1 MDLKQYFNHIA
12 WLDQRI
18 QNFFERH
25 PYLSLKTSQPKPQ
38 KTYEKITIVRM
49 IFGNT
54 LLSSFLMLALYQVL
68 MLHMDTEAEVTLNR
82 HSSTLDRL
90 CVTHFLDPSPLLGF
104 RPILLEELGY
114 RSINQPLC

>member
-1 MDLKQYFNHIA
+1 
-12 WLDQRI
+12 
-18 QNFFERH
+18 
-25 PYLSLKTSQPKPQ
+25 
-38 KTYEKITIVRM
+38 M

-90 CVTHFLDPSPLLGF
+90 CVTHFLDPSPLFGF